1 MSIVPTI
8 GFSYCLA
15 MTIKNEN
22 ENREKVIC
30 VLICEKQRHEV
41 LKSDNS
47 RLMQRLF
54 FVMVSLMGGAET
66 KVVRSGVVART
77 VGFQPLAWP
86 VSSVVMMAGL

>member
-1 MSIVPTI
+1 MI
-8 GFSYCLA
+8 GFSSCLA

-22 ENREKVIC
+22 ENREDVIF
-30 VLICEKQRHEV
+30 VLICEKQSHEV

-66 KVVRSGVVART
+66 KGGAIRCG
-77 VGFQPLAWP
+77 GEDWLAF
-86 VSSVVMMAGL
+86 SRLHGL